1 MTNCT
6 AETYLNLSAYCL
18 DNPNDIACYPNI
30 NLETIPSYI
39 IIPIICTWTILNI
52 IIGSVGNLIT
62 IVGLIFSTW
71 RKYTFK
77 YLIISKYFG

>member
-6 AETYLNLSAYCL
+6 AETYLNYSQYCL

-62 IVGLIFSTW
+62 IIGLISSTW
-71 RKYTFK
+71 RKYIYQYNT
-77 YLIISKYFG
+77 YL